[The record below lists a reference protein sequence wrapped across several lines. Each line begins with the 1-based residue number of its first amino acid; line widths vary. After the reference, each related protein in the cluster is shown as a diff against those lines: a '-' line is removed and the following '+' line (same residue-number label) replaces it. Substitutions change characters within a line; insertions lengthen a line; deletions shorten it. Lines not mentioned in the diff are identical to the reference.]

1 MGGARLP
8 GALAGTQVS
17 LAAQPPCAIFPRMN
31 VPLTHAAEGLERRA
45 FSVAD
50 VIRMV
55 ETGVLGRDERF
66 ELIGGEIVP
75 MSPKGIRHERLKVWL
90 NSRIVKA
97 LPDTVEL
104 APETTFYLADD
115 TFIEPD
121 FVLYPADSGLENL
134 TAQTALIAIEIADSS
149 LRYDL
154 GRKAQLYAGF
164 GIRELWVI
172 DVNTLR
178 ATVHRDPVDGRY
190 ASVEAFATGMDLT
203 PVAIP
208 GVTVNLGE
216 YN

>member
-1 MGGARLP
+1 
-8 GALAGTQVS
+8 
-17 LAAQPPCAIFPRMN
+17 MN

-45 FSVAD
+45 FTVSD

-90 NSRIVKA
+90 NTRIVKA

-121 FVLYPADSGLENL
+121 FVLYPAKAGLENL
-134 TAQTALIAIEIADSS
+134 SANTALLAIEIADSS
-149 LRYDL
+149 LQYDL
-154 GRKAQLYAGF
+154 GRKAALYAEF
-164 GIRELWVI
+164 GIGEMWVI
-172 DVNTLR
+172 DVNTMR
-178 ATVHRDPVDGRY
+178 ATIHRDPEGGRY
-190 ASVEAFATGMDLT
+190 RAIEAHERGT
-203 PVAIP
+203 PLRPQAIA
-208 GVTVNLGE
+208 GLSVNLGD
-216 YN
+216 YS

>member
-1 MGGARLP
+1 
-8 GALAGTQVS
+8 
-17 LAAQPPCAIFPRMN
+17 MN

-45 FSVAD
+45 FTVAD

-121 FVLYPADSGLENL
+121 FVLYPAEKGLENL
-134 TAQTALIAIEIADSS
+134 TAETALLAIEVSDTS
-149 LRYDL
+149 LGYDL
-154 GRKAQLYAGF
+154 GRKAELYASF
-164 GIRELWVI
+164 SIRELWVI
-172 DVNTLR
+172 DAVTF
-178 ATVHRDPVDGRY
+178 ATTVHRDPAEGRWRF
-190 ASVEAFATGMDLT
+190 VEAFAAGSILT
-203 PVAIP
+203 PLAIP
-208 GVTVNLGE
+208 GISVNFSE
-216 YN
+216 FV